1 MLSRRL
7 LLLILLWGL
16 NWFTYGC
23 QSSLPANT
31 NTNKIPI
38 EITRIVSGQTVEGI
52 INDRQYI
59 IRLSG
64 LNAPSFKQKP
74 WGKQAKKFLADSLK
88 NKSNAFSSPISIET
102 DVNKKDKYDRISGY
116 IWIKDKMI
124 NEQIIAQ
131 GYALTNL
138 TYTDGKYDRQLNDA
152 QLYARIMGKGIW
164 NPDKPLRQ
172 LK

>member
-31 NTNKIPI
+31 NTIPI

-52 INDRQYI
+52 INDRQYV

-64 LNAPSFKQKP
+64 VDTPSFKQKP

-88 NKSNAFSSPISIET
+88 NKSQSSSISIET